1 MAKSTEL
8 AIKGVA
14 GVPAVGLDMA
24 SNVFLGLS
32 KSSEYLERLQLYT
45 KGKAIDQGLIAPGHY
60 GIPHSDDNIEDLGTE
75 IDILPLVARAKALDM
90 RDKDAIITNYDPT
103 SEQFREIEA
112 TGKTANS
119 GCMFGLTF
127 LIFERSTGKF
137 YELFCGTKSMRNECG
152 KIAPFLPLSEAT
164 AEALEAK
171 MGKPYKAHGPLPCT
185 LKAKY
190 VTKGDWGWHVPVCL
204 QCSEPFS
211 NLPPIESLT
220 AEIEGFMALKNTEI
234 EKAEETNT
242 KKRAR

>member
-8 AIKGVA
+8 AVKDVA
-14 GVPAVGLDMA
+14 GVPALGIDMA
-24 SNVFLGLS
+24 SEVFLGLS

-45 KGKAIDQGLIAPGHY
+45 KGKAIDQGLIGPGRY
-60 GIPHSDDNIEDLGTE
+60 GVPHSDDNIEDLGTE
-75 IDILPLVARAKALDM
+75 IDILPLCCRPKALDM
-90 RDKDAIITNYDPT
+90 RDKDAIVTNYDPT
-103 SEQFREIEA
+103 SEQFREIET

-152 KIAPFLPLSEAT
+152 KIGAFLPMSEAT
-164 AEALEAK
+164 AEALETK
-171 MGKPYKAHGPLPCT
+171 TGKPCKAHGPLPCT

-190 VTKGDWGWHVPVCL
+190 VTKGDWGWHVPVCSG
-204 QCSEPFS
+204 CSEPFS
-211 NLPPIESLT
+211 NLPPIEALKT
-220 AEIEGFMALKNTEI
+220 EIENFMALKNTEI
-234 EKAEETNT
+234 EKVEETTT